1 MFCWGRLAILPLLL
15 RPTAFPMLVVQP
27 GPFRGGVPP
36 AGTSRRREEV
46 CLPPSH
52 PCPVPLPSR
61 VESLEALPVLSRN
74 PSRSTDRD
82 WETASAASSLASVAE
97 YTGASLVLPCGEGAA
112 WGGRAR
118 RGEGGRGAGVA
129 ASAPAPLVLCVLGT
143 WEPRAAQGVKS
154 RFCVFCV
161 SKKPKL
167 ERE

>member
-118 RGEGGRGAGVA
+118 RRSGSLCPCTARAVCPGHVGAPRCSGCEVTLLCFLCIKETKIRKGV
-129 ASAPAPLVLCVLGT
+129 SYYLL
-143 WEPRAAQGVKS
+143 
-154 RFCVFCV
+154 
-161 SKKPKL
+161 
-167 ERE
+167 

>member
-1 MFCWGRLAILPLLL
+1 MMPCFAGADWPYSPLLP
-15 RPTAFPMLVVQP
+15 RPTAFPMLAVQP
-27 GPFRGGVPP
+27 RPLQGGVPP
-36 AGTSRRREEV
+36 AGTSLGREEV

-97 YTGASLVLPCGEGAA
+97 YTGDGRALRGRAQPRPA
-112 WGGRAR
+112 GRAR

-129 ASAPAPLVLCVLGT
+129 ASAPAPLV
-143 WEPRAAQGVKS
+143 AH
-154 RFCVFCV
+154 CV
-161 SKKPKL
+161 SWARRSPAL
-167 ERE
+167 LRV